1 MTIFISCFF
10 NLVARNVLHTKF
22 FEYLKNTHGYK
33 IILLVSENNA
43 ATFKKEFSNTNIIIE
58 PIQFLPMSRVNI
70 LFHWLS
76 WNLLSTKSKK
86 IHKIVQLGK
95 DGNKFMYWLTSF
107 LGWLG
112 SYNLIQKIFRKL
124 DYWFV
129 PGGMFDYLFNKYKPN
144 MVLATD
150 MQDLRVQELSDTSLV
165 REARRRRVISMGM
178 GRSWDSMT
186 TKGLLR
192 TLPDKLIVQSSS
204 IKDQAIKYH
213 SINSS
218 RIFVTGTLHYDKY
231 ILGEHTPREDFF
243 KNLGLDSSKKL
254 ILLTIPSDIWTGDA
268 SLSRYLLNTFSQL
281 NEQVIVRFPLFGKVD
296 VGDFKLPLKMVFD
309 NPNNSDRLEE
319 SRLSISDDDHLA
331 DLIYHS
337 DVVVTGPS
345 SIILDASIFNK
356 PVVLIGFDGK
366 ETKPYWQSMARY
378 YNYEHQESAI
388 LLGDMKVAKNKD
400 QLLHLVL
407 EYLASPDLN
416 KKGRWAVAENICFK
430 LDGQSGLRLAQ
441 LIWNILTPKK

>member
-22 FEYLKNTHGYK
+22 FEYLKKTKGYR
-33 IILLVSENNA
+33 IILLVPKINA
-43 ATFKKEFSNTNIIIE
+43 DAFKKEFSNTNIIIE
-58 PIQFLPMSRVNI
+58 SVHFLPMSKINL

-76 WNLLSTKSKK
+76 WNLLNTKSKK
-86 IHKIVQLGK
+86 IHKIVQFGK
-95 DGNKFMYWLTSF
+95 DSNRLMYMFTSF

-112 SYNLIQKIFRKL
+112 GYKIIRKIFRKL
-124 DYWFV
+124 DYWLV
-129 PGGMFDYLFNKYKPN
+129 PRGMFDYLFNKYKPD

-150 MQDLRVQELSDTSLV
+150 IQDLRVQELCDTSLV
-165 REARRRRVISMGM
+165 REAKRRGIYSMGM

-192 TLPDKLIVQSSS
+192 TLPHQLIVQSTS

-213 SINSS
+213 SVDSKQV
-218 RIFVTGTLHYDKY
+218 FVTGTLHYDKY
-231 ILGEHTPREDFF
+231 ILGKHMPREDFF
-243 KNLGLDSSKKL
+243 KNLGLDESKKL

-309 NPNNSDRLEE
+309 NPYNSDRLEE
-319 SRLSISDDDHLA
+319 SKLSIDDDDHLA
-331 DLIYHS
+331 DLIYYS

-356 PVVLIGFDGK
+356 PVVLIGFDGDK
-366 ETKPYWQSMARY
+366 SRPYWKSMSRY
-378 YNYEHQESAI
+378 YDYEHQQSAI
-388 LLGDMKVAKNKD
+388 LLGKMKVAKDKD
-400 QLLHLVL
+400 QLVNLVL
-407 EYLASPDLN
+407 EYLSNPDLN
-416 KKGRWAVAENICFK
+416 KEGRRAVAENICFK
-430 LDGQSGLRLAQ
+430 LDGQAGLRLTQ
-441 LIWNILTPKK
+441 LIWNTLTLKK